1 MAQTNPDH
9 DTLSYLVTIGMDEF
23 CGCRLSEMA
32 KDKAEREKEWLADIM
47 VNERAGLPAEE
58 QANIPKLTAENNL
71 SYAYLRSKGN
81 TWQYDPNEPH
91 PKLKNR
97 LYRRFDTFDKNSDN
111 VMTIKEVLH
120 WAERMKQMC
129 DANEDDI
136 EKVRLALKDFFEA
149 CGVTEAGLRRENWVE
164 GNQVFG
170 EAERERMRHGEP
182 TLVAR
187 VGNAYY
193 DVLDRDHNSL
203 VSMAELK
210 KMMNVFR
217 VPEEAAY
224 TFFQKADLNGD
235 GKLQRN
241 EMHSLFHKFWLE
253 RYNPD
258 LDGIYAYKY

>member
-1 MAQTNPDH
+1 MADQH
-9 DTLSYLVTIGMDEF
+9 DTLSYLVTLGMDEF
-23 CGCRLSEMA
+23 CGCRLAEMA
-32 KDKAEREKEWLADIM
+32 MDKAEREKEWLADIM
-47 VNERAGLPAEE
+47 INERAGLSEEE
-58 QANIPKLTAENNL
+58 QAKIPKLGPENNL

-81 TWQYDPNEPH
+81 DWTYDPNEPH

-97 LYRRFDTFDKNSDN
+97 LYRRFDTFDKNTDN
-111 VMTIKEVLH
+111 YMTITEVLH

-136 EKVRLALKDFFEA
+136 EKVRQALRDFFEA
-149 CGVTEAGLRRENWVE
+149 CGVTEKGLRRENWVE
-164 GNQVFG
+164 ANQVFG
-170 EAERERMRHGEP
+170 EAERERMRHGES

-193 DVLDRDHNSL
+193 DVLDRDKDSL
-203 VSMAELK
+203 VSMPELK

-224 TFFQKADLNGD
+224 TFFEKADLNKD
-235 GKLQRN
+235 GKLQRS
-241 EMHSLFHKFWLE
+241 EMHRLFHMFWLE
-253 RYNPD
+253 PYNAD